1 MHDSFLA
8 IQARSGASASMLIW
22 AAVMVLASLTAFVF
36 LCVTLYGWLSLQLGE
51 VIASLV
57 VAGIFIVIAVSSLI
71 ISALIRR
78 RVRQRANCRTCG
90 AGECTVIFARSKNP
104 WYRPPG
110 RSGARLATHRT
121 DCLAWLHGSAMDAR
135 TTRGPPQGGAK
146 ITGVQM
152 DNCHS
157 NSVKRLNS
165 PETRSLSSLNA

>member
-1 MHDSFLA
+1 
-8 IQARSGASASMLIW
+8 MLIW
-22 AAVMVLASLTAFVF
+22 AAVMALASLTAFVF
-36 LCVTLYGWLSLQLGE
+36 TLRHSLRVAVATIRRSHRQLGGRGYIHRHRGE
-51 VIASLV
+51 QLNY
-57 VAGIFIVIAVSSLI
+57 L
-71 ISALIRR
+71 
-78 RVRQRANCRTCG
+78 RANTPTRETARNCRTCG

-104 WYRPPG
+104 WYCPPG

-121 DCLAWLHGSAMDAR
+121 DCLAWLHGGAMDAR
-135 TTRGPPQGGAK
+135 TTRGPPQGGVK